1 MKETY
6 RRSLQADYLP
16 KDLSLIII
24 HVYKLSSPEDSPA
37 RDGAFIMSKQ
47 TTLFL
52 WIWTCIYSCSPH
64 THIFTYKTHSARS
77 VSGDQTFMKTPVRW
91 HYGSITHSW
100 LQLPPRYDQRL
111 VPLLQLLKKA
121 RLHKPQGRC
130 RKRLWPSRSCAAS
143 RHREALLD
151 SRAIWTTAR
160 SVCAFLQAYGEA
172 GYRIRE

>member
-1 MKETY
+1 MNETY
-6 RRSLQADYLP
+6 RQSLQADYLP

-37 RDGAFIMSKQ
+37 RDGEYIMSKQ
-47 TTLFL
+47 TTLFM

-100 LQLPPRYDQRL
+100 LQLPPDTSGVSSHSCNCLRRPASTSLGGDAGRGFGRHGLARHPGTGRL
-111 VPLLQLLKKA
+111 
-121 RLHKPQGRC
+121 
-130 RKRLWPSRSCAAS
+130 S
-143 RHREALLD
+143 
-151 SRAIWTTAR
+151 
-160 SVCAFLQAYGEA
+160 
-172 GYRIRE
+172 

>member
-1 MKETY
+1 MNETY

-24 HVYKLSSPEDSPA
+24 HVYKLSSPEDSPT
-37 RDGAFIMSKQ
+37 RDGAYIMSKQ
-47 TTLFL
+47 TTLFM

-100 LQLPPRYDQRL
+100 LQLPPDTTGVSSHSRNCLGRPISTSLRGDAGRGFGRHGTERL
-111 VPLLQLLKKA
+111 
-121 RLHKPQGRC
+121 
-130 RKRLWPSRSCAAS
+130 S
-143 RHREALLD
+143 
-151 SRAIWTTAR
+151 
-160 SVCAFLQAYGEA
+160 
-172 GYRIRE
+172 

>member
-37 RDGAFIMSKQ
+37 HDGAFIMSKQ

-64 THIFTYKTHSARS
+64 THSYSLTKHTALV
-77 VSGDQTFMKTPVRW
+77 VS
-91 HYGSITHSW
+91 
-100 LQLPPRYDQRL
+100 
-111 VPLLQLLKKA
+111 
-121 RLHKPQGRC
+121 QGT
-130 RKRLWPSRSCAAS
+130 
-143 RHREALLD
+143 RHL
-151 SRAIWTTAR
+151 
-160 SVCAFLQAYGEA
+160 
-172 GYRIRE
+172 